1 MSRYGTGL
9 ALVVTI
15 TYYTFMANL
24 QVIAICFYQGYTHA
38 VKDPAMTYRVETM
51 PGLGW

>member
-1 MSRYGTGL
+1 
-9 ALVVTI
+9 
-15 TYYTFMANL
+15 MANP
-24 QVIAICFYQGYTHA
+24 QVIVIRLYQGYTHA